1 MLRITDMTLTCL
13 EPYGLEPAQLRQV
26 YGLLLRSG
34 ADYIEMPA
42 ALYEKLRPAETSKL
56 VLRLPAPE
64 AAAQYP
70 EISRFVCR
78 KNGYAG
84 TGAAV
89 MQEVQL
95 NDVKEIAFPGLDTR
109 GSLRVV
115 GLDDVLAHDYKTVFS
130 KLLKR
135 AGSNVEF
142 CPENGF
148 YCATAAAVEWVLC
161 GGRAVA
167 AAFGGLGGK
176 AALEEVLLA
185 LHVVRR
191 HRPGASFSS
200 LPQLARLLE
209 ELIAVRFSDRKAVI
223 GRCIFNVESGIH
235 VDGILK
241 KPQMY
246 EPFLPELVGGC
257 RRFVIGKHSGRK
269 SVAAKLNEL
278 GVMASDF
285 DIPRLLAAVREES
298 VRKRAGL
305 TDEEFMAIAE
315 RHRL

>member
-13 EPYGLEPAQLRQV
+13 EPYGFEPAQLRQV
-26 YGLLLRSG
+26 YGLLLHSG

-42 ALYEKLRPAETSKL
+42 SLFEKLRPTETDKL
-56 VLRLPAPE
+56 VLRILSPE
-64 AAAQYP
+64 AAARYP
-70 EISRFVCR
+70 EISRFVCQ
-78 KNGYAG
+78 KNGDAG
-84 TGAAV
+84 AYIAI
-89 MQEVQL
+89 MREVQL
-95 NDVKEIAFPGLDTR
+95 NDVKEIAFLSLDTR
-109 GSLRVV
+109 GGFRVV
-115 GLDDVLAHDYKTVFS
+115 GLDDVLAHDYKAVFS

-135 AGSNVEF
+135 AGGNVEF

-148 YCATAAAVEWVLC
+148 YCATAAAVEWVLN
-161 GGRAVA
+161 GGTAVA

-209 ELIAVRFSDRKAVI
+209 ELVAVRFSDRKAVI

-278 GVMASDF
+278 GAAASDF

-298 VRKRAGL
+298 VRKLAGL
-305 TDEEFMAIAE
+305 TDEEFIAVAD
-315 RHRL
+315 RYRL